1 MAGMSSVILVNSL
14 TGLLILTSLLVIE
27 VKQPRWSALMYSL
40 QSLVLV
46 AIFAVLAYSTGA
58 EQLYLWAGTAF
69 VTKVVL
75 VPWLLYGALMRVG
88 NPEKPRNVM
97 GTTLSFFLAA
107 IALTVS
113 FLVVNQIQLKAAE
126 PFKPALAVSM
136 AHFFF
141 GELCILT
148 QRNLFKQVL
157 GFCLM
162 ENGSH
167 LTLALLAHNAP
178 EIVEIGIATDAV
190 FGVVIMVLLGYQI
203 YTKLGTLDTADLN
216 TLKG

>member
-1 MAGMSSVILVNSL
+1 MSSVTLVNSL
-14 TGLLILTSLLVIE
+14 AGLLILTSLLVVE
-27 VKQPRWSALMYSL
+27 VKQPRWSAIVYGL
-40 QSLVLV
+40 QSLILV
-46 AIFAVLAYSTGA
+46 SIFAVLAYA
-58 EQLYLWAGTAF
+58 MKADELYLWAASAF
-69 VTKVVL
+69 VMKVVL
-75 VPWLLYGALMRVG
+75 VPWILYAALSRVG
-88 NPEKPRNVM
+88 DTEKPRNAL
-97 GTTLSFFLAA
+97 GLTLSFVLAA
-107 IALTVS
+107 LAIGIS
-113 FLVVNQIQLKAAE
+113 FIVVNQIQLQAAE

-167 LTLALLAHNAP
+167 LTLALLALHAP
-178 EIVEIGIATDAV
+178 ELVEIGIATDAL
-190 FGVVIMVLLGYQI
+190 FGVIVMVVLGNQI
-203 YTKLGTLDTADLN
+203 YKSLHTLDTADLK